1 MRRATII
8 TLAILAA
15 IAVAAGAYTTTP
27 DDYVYVDQDQ
37 AIPNVVADF
46 QIMQSTSITTADL
59 PLLSIFFS
67 ATRLLAWQ
75 AYLLD
80 APVTTWTQ
88 IKTLRYHSFETTR
101 NDDGSRSY
109 TPRPERT
116 LVGTR
121 ETLILK
127 LFFQLKQ

>member
-1 MRRATII
+1 MKKATIV
-8 TLAILAA
+8 TLAIMCIITVMAT
-15 IAVAAGAYTTTP
+15 AYDTNP
-27 DDYVYVDQDQ
+27 DSYVYVDPDQ
-37 AIPNVVADF
+37 AIPNIVADF
-46 QIMQSTSITTADL
+46 TVTQRTMITTADL

-80 APVTTWTQ
+80 APVTTWTR
-88 IKTLRYHSFETTR
+88 IRSMKYHSFERSKANDGTTIW
-101 NDDGSRSY
+101 

-127 LFFQLKQ
+127 LFYQLKQ